1 MTGREDLFQQA
12 MNQGHS
18 AAWDQEWDRA
28 AKFYR
33 TAVDEFPDDP
43 KALTSLG
50 LALYELKEYQEAL
63 SFYLKAL
70 KLSPEDPYLMER
82 IAHLYEHTG
91 ETERAQQAGLRAA
104 EFYIK
109 SRDVNKAIDNW
120 RYVTRL
126 NPKNMLAHSRLAVVY
141 ERLGKTDRAVDEYLN
156 IAALFQ
162 ADDDLAKAVLA
173 VKRALELKPDSPEV
187 RQVAALLRAAQPIP
201 LQTDVSGEGSQGEL
215 DDILQLEAPDEEIQR
230 QQELDPVTEARQK
243 ALGVL
248 AGMVFESSD
257 DHQYSADS
265 KRGFQA
271 ILRGAGSSLPEHVDQ
286 NRIKLHLSQVVDLQ
300 TRGETSQAAEELER
314 AMEAGLEHAAAFF
327 DLGLLRLQNERL
339 ESAMRSLQTAVQH
352 PDYAL
357 GSRLLLGKTLL
368 EMGRAGDASVEYL
381 EGLRIADAEVVP
393 QSQSHDLA
401 QLYDPLV
408 EAQRQESDQ
417 AVQERVCKNI
427 SDMLERFAW
436 RSHLRQAREQL
447 SARTGGALL
456 IPLAEIII
464 QSKSTQIVES
474 LSKISQLEEEGHLR
488 SAMEE
493 AFYALQYAP
502 TYLPL
507 HTYMGELL
515 IQQDQLQEAID
526 KLSMVA
532 QSYNMRGE
540 SHRSVE
546 LYKHIIGLAPLDLGP
561 RKYLI
566 DQLLAQGQVEEAM
579 SEYMDYAEIY
589 YKMADLDN
597 ARETYMEALNLAQQ
611 PQVDTSWRVKILHYI
626 ADIDLQSLEWRRAL
640 QIYETIRSLQP
651 ADEKARRNL
660 VELDIRLGLDDKAS
674 EEIKNYLALLKR
686 TNEQDTAIQFLENLV
701 REVPDRPDIHNRLA
715 QYYYKS
721 GRTTDAI
728 TQLESVGELFEVAGN
743 RGEAIQTY
751 EAILALNPQNKTI
764 YQEKINQLRLLG

>member
-1 MTGREDLFQQA
+1 MTGREDLFKQA

-28 AKFYR
+28 VKFYR
-33 TAVDEFPDDP
+33 TALDEFPDNP

-50 LALYELKEYQEAL
+50 LALYELKVYQEAL
-63 SFYLKAL
+63 TFYLKAL

-82 IAHLYEHTG
+82 IAHLYEYTG
-91 ETERAQQAGLRAA
+91 DSERAQQAGLRAA

-126 NPKNMLAHSRLAVVY
+126 NQKNMLAHSRLAVVY

-162 ADDDLAKAVLA
+162 ADDDLAKAALA
-173 VKRALELKPDSPEV
+173 VKRALELEPDSPEV
-187 RQVAALLRAAQPIP
+187 RQAAALLRAAQPIP
-201 LQTDVSGEGSQGEL
+201 LQTDASGEESQGEL
-215 DDILQLEAPDEEIQR
+215 DDILQLEAPDEDIQR
-230 QQELDPVTEARQK
+230 ERELDPVAETCQK

-248 AGMVFESSD
+248 AGMVFESSN
-257 DHQYSADS
+257 DHMYLADS

-286 NRIKLHLSQVVDLQ
+286 NRVKLHLSQVVDLQ

-314 AMEAGLEHAAAFF
+314 AMEAGFEHAAAFF

-339 ESAMRSLQTAVQH
+339 ESAMRSLQMAVQH
-352 PDYAL
+352 PEYAL
-357 GSRLLLGKTLL
+357 GARLLLGKTLL
-368 EMGRAGDASVEYL
+368 EMDRFGEASVEYL
-381 EGLRIADAEVVP
+381 EGLRIADAQVVP
-393 QSQSHDLA
+393 HSQSHDLA

-408 EAQRQESDQ
+408 EALRQESEQ
-417 AVQERVCKNI
+417 EVHERVCENI
-427 SDMLERFAW
+427 SDMLERPAW
-436 RSHLRQAREQL
+436 RSHLKQAREQL
-447 SARTGGALL
+447 SARAGGSPL

-464 QSKSTQIVES
+464 QSKSSQIVES
-474 LSKISQLEEEGHLR
+474 LTKISQLEEEGHHR

-526 KLSMVA
+526 KLTMVA

-546 LYKHIIGLAPLDLGP
+546 LYKHIIDLVPMDLGP

-566 DQLLAQGQVEEAM
+566 EQLLAQGQEQEAL
-579 SEYMDYAEIY
+579 SEYMDYADIY

-597 ARETYMEALNLAQQ
+597 ARATYMEALNLAQQ
-611 PQVDTSWRVKILHYI
+611 SQVDSSWRVKILHHI

-651 ADEKARRNL
+651 NDEKARRNL
-660 VELDIRLGLDDKAS
+660 VELDIRLGLEDKAN
-674 EEIKNYLALLKR
+674 EEINNYLAILKR
-686 TNEQDTAIQFLENLV
+686 TNEQDKALQFLENLV
-701 REVPDRPDIHNRLA
+701 REVPDRPDFHNRLA
-715 QYYYKS
+715 QYYYKA
-721 GRTTDAI
+721 GRTSDAI
-728 TQLESVGELFEVAGN
+728 AQLESVGELFEEAGN
-743 RGEAIQTY
+743 SDGAIQTY
-751 EAILALNPQNKTI
+751 EAILALNPQDKPI
-764 YQEKINQLRLLG
+764 YQDKINQLRLLG